1 MKKNR
6 KTKLL
11 NVNGIYSGYGKIQ
24 ILFGVSIDV
33 EEGGIVTIIGP
44 NGSGKSTLLKTIMG
58 YLNLYQ
64 GKIVFKGEDVTKLS
78 AHKKVALGIGY
89 VPQTQNV
96 FPSLSILENLQMG
109 AFIVED
115 SKTVQKRTHEIYEI
129 FPILG
134 ERKNQKARV
143 LSGGETQMLAIGT
156 ALMIKPA
163 LLILDEPS
171 ASVAPK
177 MRSEIFEMI
186 SEINREGVSI
196 LMVEQEAQQSLSI
209 SHRGFVLAEGKNQ
222 FSDSAD
228 KILNS
233 EDLRKSYL
241 GM

>member
-1 MKKNR
+1 MKNR